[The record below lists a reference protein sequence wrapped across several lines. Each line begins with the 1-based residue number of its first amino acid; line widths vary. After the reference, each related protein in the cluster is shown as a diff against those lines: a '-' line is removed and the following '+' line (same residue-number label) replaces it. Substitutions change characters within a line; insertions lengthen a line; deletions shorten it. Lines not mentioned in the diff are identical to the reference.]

1 MMLVFFTRGCEV
13 ETDEGT
19 RERERKE
26 ENKPFEVKNR
36 LPPNTSTSS
45 REKKRGGGG
54 EGGRDYMYSSH
65 TTTMKRG
72 KDMRGKQ
79 RNRKEHAC
87 MGEERWERENIIR
100 SKSCPW
106 NNVA

>member
-45 REKKRGGGG
+45 REKK
-54 EGGRDYMYSSH
+54 GRVEARADG
-65 TTTMKRG
+65 TICIVLT
-72 KDMRGKQ
+72 Q
-79 RNRKEHAC
+79 R
-87 MGEERWERENIIR
+87 
-100 SKSCPW
+100 P
-106 NNVA
+106 

>member
-45 REKKRGGGG
+45 REKKGEGGVGK
-54 EGGRDYMYSSH
+54 GGRDYMCSSH

-72 KDMRGKQ
+72 EDMRGKQ

-87 MGEERWERENIIR
+87 IGEREYHPVQ
-100 SKSCPW
+100 KLPLE
-106 NNVA
+106 